1 MLFKIF
7 LRNGN
12 IQITELK
19 ESVPD
24 MKSLDDTVIT
34 ISVPQ
39 DILNYARIGRVW
51 AFFLFGLKL
60 KDLTSEVCL
69 CFSNFDVMHRQFH
82 SYCFSVQICGISHSL
97 IVLNIQ

>member
-1 MLFKIF
+1 MEI
-7 LRNGN
+7 

-39 DILNYARIGRVW
+39 GILNYARIGRVW